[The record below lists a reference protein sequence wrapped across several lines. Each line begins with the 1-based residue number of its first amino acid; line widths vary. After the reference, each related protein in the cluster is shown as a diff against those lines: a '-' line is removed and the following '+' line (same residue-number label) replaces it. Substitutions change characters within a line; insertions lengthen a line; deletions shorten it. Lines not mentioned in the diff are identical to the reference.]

1 MRLLLFLLLLTTA
14 LLVMRS
20 SHFTPEII
28 YLEASKAPIRVKPA
42 NVWTKNVP
50 NSEHQDKC
58 IFTNYECAE
67 QYKSVIEDLGNDCCE
82 IKL

>member
-1 MRLLLFLLLLTTA
+1 MRMFFFIFIGFLV
-14 LLVMRS
+14 LVGLATS
-20 SHFTPEII
+20 TYSPSVK
-28 YLEASKAPIRVKPA
+28 YLEASNVPFRVKPA